1 MLLVLRQVFSQFRY
15 IVIAII
21 TSIVV
26 FQFAGC
32 LANFRLIIKIIFNS
46 SALVLEKISLLF
58 SLFCSIQ
65 TNFSIIS
72 ASYTIIIAILFGI
85 NIALLVYYVRNKQML
100 VFGSGATLSVGG
112 LISGMFGIGCATCGT
127 FILTSALALIGV
139 GGIITF
145 LPFGGEEFGI
155 FGIVLIIYATYY
167 IAKKIKEPLIC

>member
-21 TSIVV
+21 TSIIV
-26 FQFAGC
+26 FTFAVW
-32 LANFRLIIKIIFNS
+32 LPNFRLISKIIFNS
-46 SALVLEKISLLF
+46 SASVLEKISFLF
-58 SLFCSIQ
+58 SLFGSIQ

-85 NIALLVYYVRNKQML
+85 NIALLVYYVRSRQVSAL
-100 VFGSGATLSVGG
+100 GSGATLSVGG

-127 FILTSALALIGV
+127 FILTSVLALVGV

-155 FGIVLIIYATYY
+155 LGIVLIIYATYY